1 MMHQDETREHF
12 FRDLIFVDDLLS
24 GLDPR
29 LGEDLNFIEK
39 PLRVLPDEIVFAV
52 GDRPLSIYVH
62 RSGRVALFQD
72 SGFKDI
78 VYASPVGSNCI
89 YGLIEALSGNAY
101 GMSMKTLTN
110 SEFDVIDRDKLLNFI
125 QNQPALCFRL
135 AEILSRQFQ
144 HAMRTVKFHVSNTN

>member
-1 MMHQDETREHF
+1 MHQDETREYF

-24 GLDPR
+24 GLDPH
-29 LGEDLNFIEK
+29 LGRDLTFIEN
-39 PLRVLPDEIVFAV
+39 PLRVLPDEIVFAL
-52 GDRPLSIYVH
+52 GDRPLSIYIH

-72 SGFKDI
+72 GGIQDI
-78 VYASPVGSNCI
+78 VYACPVGSKCI

-110 SEFDVIDRDKLLNFI
+110 SEFDVIDRDKLLSFI

-135 AEILSRQFQ
+135 AEILSRQYQ
-144 HAMRTVKFHVSNTN
+144 HAVQTVKFHVSNTN